1 MSYKKSD
8 LAAAK
13 RKLRE
18 EDPSFFK
25 NKASKTTKNKAI
37 KKIIKSSYEAK
48 KKVIK
53 WSYEINDLVRCI
65 HTDDIGL
72 IVSNNQYFG
81 KKLEKNY
88 FFVLFGCTVKAYDG
102 KYIRKL

>member
-25 NKASKTTKNKAI
+25 NKTKKTV
-37 KKIIKSSYEAK
+37 KKKVLRSSSYEVK
-48 KKVIK
+48 KKAIV
-53 WSYEINDLVRCI
+53 WSYEVNDLVKCT
-65 HTDDIGL
+65 HTDSIGL

-102 KYIRKL
+102 QYLRKL

>member
-13 RKLRE
+13 KKLRE
-18 EDPSFFK
+18 EDPSFFR
-25 NKASKTTKNKAI
+25 NKSTKTTKKAVLR
-37 KKIIKSSYEAK
+37 SSYESK

-53 WSYEINDLVRCI
+53 WSYETNDLVKCVK
-65 HTDDIGL
+65 TGSIGL

-81 KKLEKNY
+81 TKLEKNY
-88 FFVLFGCTVKAYDG
+88 FFVLFGCAVRQYDG
-102 KYIRKL
+102 QYLRKL

>member
-18 EDPSFFK
+18 EDPSFF
-25 NKASKTTKNKAI
+25 NKKTTKTVK
-37 KKIIKSSYEAK
+37 KKIIKSSYETK

-53 WSYEINDLVRCI
+53 WSYEVNDLVRCT
-65 HTDDIGL
+65 HTDSIGL

-81 KKLEKNY
+81 SKLEKNY

-102 KYIRKL
+102 KNIRKL